1 MTPFLTQALG
11 VGAACC
17 SMASFVPQLSKVLRE
32 RDVSAISLRMYAVT
46 VTGFALW
53 TIYGV
58 RLGSWPLV
66 GSNGVCLCLAGLI
79 MICKLW
85 FSRAGGEGGAPPPPA
100 PPDRRQRPGSV

>member
-11 VGAACC
+11 IGAAFC

-53 TIYGV
+53 TVYGFSL
-58 RLGSWPLV
+58 RSWPLV
-66 GSNGVCLCLAGLI
+66 GSNSVCVCLAGLI

-85 FSRAGGEGGAPPPPA
+85 FSRAAGESEAPPLPA
-100 PPDRRQRPGSV
+100 PPDRWDRPG